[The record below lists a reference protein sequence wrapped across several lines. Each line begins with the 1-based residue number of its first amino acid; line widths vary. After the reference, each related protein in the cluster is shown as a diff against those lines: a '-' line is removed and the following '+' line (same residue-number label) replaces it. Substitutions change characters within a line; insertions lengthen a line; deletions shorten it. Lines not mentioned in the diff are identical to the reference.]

1 MLFTLSYAIT
11 HSVQGRKAVILLMA
25 FLCASHFYSGSPERH
40 FSEWR
45 VFSVLKLMLVFFIS
59 RTHKSLPA
67 FHWNPFPSVEPT
79 QALQWWLAGGI
90 AYIELRVMKWTH
102 DHRLYFS
109 PSRQH
114 LKCQHWWLIQKRGII
129 WGKRCRSG
137 SCFIIRLNPL
147 ENKYRQKTF
156 KCNYL
161 KSLWIRALA
170 AKLLKYSVNVKC
182 IFVILPRF

>member
-129 WGKRCRSG
+129 KREEVSEWFM
-137 SCFIIRLNPL
+137 FIIRLNPL
-147 ENKYRQKTF
+147 DNKYRQK
-156 KCNYL
+156 
-161 KSLWIRALA
+161 
-170 AKLLKYSVNVKC
+170 KLLNA
-182 IFVILPRF
+182 IILSRSG